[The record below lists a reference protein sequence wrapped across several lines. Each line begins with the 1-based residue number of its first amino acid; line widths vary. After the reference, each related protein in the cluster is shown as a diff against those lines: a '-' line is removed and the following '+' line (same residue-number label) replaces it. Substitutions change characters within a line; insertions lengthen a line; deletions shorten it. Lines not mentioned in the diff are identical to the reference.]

1 MSNEKDIRE
10 SVKKYLLTQ
19 YKDLIIKEEFGVF
32 LDSRN
37 DVMGVNFENIISVE
51 IKSDKDNFTRL
62 EKQLKTYQT
71 FSNIVYVALDIS
83 HLKKFEEKFLTDSY
97 IFSCIGILIYD
108 NKELKLHKKAYR
120 HSFKMM
126 YPLLKSNELPIFFNY
141 FKGKSLIPK
150 NYETSQYLIEDIFSY
165 REIYEISKHIFIK
178 RFMDIEQTFPKEI
191 FKNFEESHKNFMNWL
206 NEDNWEMYTPKPIF
220 RYLTDKKILKPKRD
234 RLKIHNPNFRDVF
247 NNINNLQ
254 KDLI

>member
-1 MSNEKDIRE
+1 MSNEKVIRE
-10 SVKKYLLTQ
+10 AVKKYLSSNYQ
-19 YKDLIIKEEFGVF
+19 DIIIKEEFGVF

-51 IKSDKDNFTRL
+51 IKSDKDNFLRL

-83 HLKKFEEKFLTDSY
+83 HLKKYEEKFLEDSY
-97 IFSCIGILIYD
+97 TFHCIGILVW
-108 NKELKLHKKAYR
+108 NGKELKLHKKAYR

-150 NYETSQYLIEDIFSY
+150 NYETSKYLIEDIFSY
-165 REIYEISKHIFIK
+165 REIYEISKHIFVT
-178 RFMDIEQTFPKEI
+178 RFMDIEQNFPKEI
-191 FKNFEESHKNFMNWL
+191 FKNFEESHSKFIDWLDEENWR
-206 NEDNWEMYTPKPIF
+206 MYTPKNIF
-220 RYLTDKKILKPKRD
+220 HPLVAKKILKPKRD
-234 RLKIHNPNFRDVF
+234 GLMILHLENKN
-247 NNINNLQ
+247 
-254 KDLI
+254 DLSNSTN